1 MFNSNIRFN
10 ELKFPV
16 RVSILENFLTTL
28 VFKNNVPFEFS
39 LKSLLLLA
47 YIMFKSNKFLKKLK
61 NQNSLNIEQ
70 INSCEIL
77 FTRKITY
84 EIRSTVT

>member
-1 MFNSNIRFN
+1 MFKSNIRFN

-16 RVSILENFLTTL
+16 RVSILEKNLTTL

-47 YIMFKSNKFLKKLK
+47 YIMFKTTIFKKKLK
-61 NQNSLNIEQ
+61 I
-70 INSCEIL
+70 
-77 FTRKITY
+77 KIF
-84 EIRSTVT
+84 